1 MTAKYLFS
9 LAAAV
14 SMLPTLAAAQDSAP
28 AQDPAAALAD
38 QAGGDSITVGLG
50 AGYMPDYEGSNDYQF
65 TPVPGLIG
73 SVSGINFQVIG
84 NRANA
89 DLIPSQPG
97 PSWDFQAG
105 PIGVLNFMRTKR
117 SSIDD
122 PRVRALGN
130 RATALELGGFV
141 GVGKTGVITSPYDK
155 ISLSVSYRHDVTG
168 VHKSGIW
175 QPTINYFTPLST
187 KAAVALF
194 GSAERVETGYLRTY
208 FDVAPSQV
216 AASGLP
222 AFRGRGGW
230 KSWTVGA
237 VGTHSLTGDLLSGF
251 KVVGGVTYRKLIN
264 DVGDSPIV
272 SIAGS
277 RNQWLGVLGL
287 AYTF

>member
-1 MTAKYLFS
+1 MTAKCLFG
-9 LAAAV
+9 LAAAL
-14 SMLPTLAAAQDSAP
+14 SMFPTIAAAQDSAP
-28 AQDPAAALAD
+28 AADPAAALAD
-38 QAGGDSITVGLG
+38 RAGGDAITVGLG

-65 TPVPGLIG
+65 TPVPGVIG
-73 SVSGINFQVIG
+73 TVSGINFQVLG

-122 PRVRALGN
+122 PRVRALGT
-130 RATALELGGFV
+130 RAPALELGGFV

-187 KAAVALF
+187 RAAVALF
-194 GSAERVETGYLRTY
+194 GSAERVETKYLSTY

-237 VGTHSLTGDLLSGF
+237 VGTHSITGDLLSGF

>member
-1 MTAKYLFS
+1 MTAKCLLG
-9 LAAAV
+9 LAAAL
-14 SMLPTLAAAQDSAP
+14 SMFPTIAAAQDSAP
-28 AQDPAAALAD
+28 AADPAAALAD
-38 QAGGDSITVGLG
+38 RAGGDAITVGLG

-65 TPVPGLIG
+65 TPVPGVIG
-73 SVSGINFQVIG
+73 TVSGINFQVLG

-97 PSWDFQAG
+97 PSWNFQAG

-122 PRVRALGN
+122 PRVRALGT

-175 QPTINYFTPLST
+175 QPTINYFTPLSIR
-187 KAAVALF
+187 AAVALF
-194 GSAERVETGYLRTY
+194 GSAERVETKYLSTY

-237 VGTHSLTGDLLSGF
+237 VGTHSITGDLLSGF